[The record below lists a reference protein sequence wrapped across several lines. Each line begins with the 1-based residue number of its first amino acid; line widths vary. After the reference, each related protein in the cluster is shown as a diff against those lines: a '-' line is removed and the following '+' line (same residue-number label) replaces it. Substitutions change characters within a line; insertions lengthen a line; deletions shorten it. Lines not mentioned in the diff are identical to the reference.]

1 MVICP
6 FICRTHFMS
15 KNVTGKLGSTPGRPR
30 VDPGSTLTFELYFFD
45 IKWIL
50 QLNGQIIIKFLLW
63 ESIML
68 LILNQSPR
76 GRIFRFHYLFPI
88 TLKREKKMANLGSN
102 QKIFW
107 IANLA
112 RKCFGWRTQ
121 GRPVDLKIIKKFR
134 IKTRRYEHDG
144 VECKSPSPGGSIQF
158 LKLFLISKLKI

>member
-1 MVICP
+1 MRMRSIIYSHKRNLMVICP

-15 KNVTGKLGSTPGRPR
+15 KNVTRKLGSTPGRPR

-88 TLKREKKMANLGSN
+88 TLKREK
-102 QKIFW
+102 I
-107 IANLA
+107 
-112 RKCFGWRTQ
+112 
-121 GRPVDLKIIKKFR
+121 LKS
-134 IKTRRYEHDG
+134 
-144 VECKSPSPGGSIQF
+144 SPSTAISLHVLRYLEISYGNEKSGPGGID
-158 LKLFLISKLKI
+158 

>member
-15 KNVTGKLGSTPGRPR
+15 KNVTRKLGAT
-30 VDPGSTLTFELYFFD
+30 DPGSTLTFELYFFD

-76 GRIFRFHYLFPI
+76 GRIFHFHNLFPI
-88 TLKREKKMANLGSN
+88 TLKREKKFQYLVSGRPGVDPKFVIQN
-102 QKIFW
+102 IF
-107 IANLA
+107 
-112 RKCFGWRTQ
+112 Q
-121 GRPVDLKIIKKFR
+121 GRPQNLKNFVG
-134 IKTRRYEHDG
+134 TETWRYECNG
-144 VECKSPSPGGSIQF
+144 VEYKFSAPGGSMHN
-158 LKLFLISKLKI
+158 LKLFSYLNSKFDYFL